1 MEVHPGVFTS
11 DTDAEDWEPLAE
23 VPGSE
28 FHALVESDGYEA
40 GMWRIPG
47 EGSMT
52 FRWSAPARDTFVVLE
67 GKARIEI
74 DDGPTLDVK
83 PGSMVSLPADVEA
96 TWHVTLP
103 YKDIYVIG

>member
-11 DTDAEDWEPLAE
+11 STDAEDWEPFEE

-28 FHALVESDGYEA
+28 FHAVIETDRYQT

-47 EGSMT
+47 EGTMS
-52 FRWSAPARDTFVVLE
+52 FRWSAPMRDTFVVLE
-67 GKARIEI
+67 GEVRVEI
-74 DDGPTLDVK
+74 HDGPTLHLR
-83 PGSMVSLPADVEA
+83 PGSIASMPPGLEA

-103 YKDIYVIG
+103 YKDVYVFA